1 MVGPTVVPPRR
12 QAASSSAPHL
22 AQRDLVYATPERT
35 DEFFA
40 AGMRAFHDDYVPA
53 RWAPM
58 HKVFEPER
66 SFGFQVDGRWIS
78 TCGAYSRKLT
88 VPGGSMPA
96 AAVTL
101 VTVQPSYR
109 RKGLLTEMMK
119 HQLYDIHQRGLESV
133 ALLWASESAIYGR
146 FGYGQ
151 ACPQVRLSGK
161 TKTTAFRPD
170 VDLGSGSVGEVEREE
185 AVPIIKGLHQNLLP
199 RRVGALNRND
209 DWWVA
214 KWHDPEQWRHGSSA
228 YRFGLHYDRR
238 GQPDGYVAFRVKNDW
253 SDSGAEVSV
262 EELDADSAEAR
273 AGLWRFVLD
282 LDLVRR
288 FVRQNAPLDDSV
300 RYLVADLGSVKAE
313 NHDGTY
319 ARLVDV
325 PRALE
330 ARRYLTDLDVTI
342 RVEDPLLT
350 LNTGTMRLE
359 AGRDGASVTR
369 ATRSRRRPD
378 LVMNVRDL
386 SAIYLG
392 GTSVAALVR
401 AGLVAERTK
410 GVAAATAAAF
420 GWSQPPFCPDFF

>member
-1 MVGPTVVPPRR
+1 MVGPRIRR
-12 QAASSSAPHL
+12 ATAPHL

-40 AGMRAFHDDYVPA
+40 AGMRGFHDDYVA
-53 RWAPM
+53 ERWAPM

-88 VPGGSMPA
+88 VPGGSMPV

-109 RKGLLTEMMK
+109 RRSLLTEMMK
-119 HQLYDIHQRGLESV
+119 HQLDDIHERGEESV
-133 ALLWASESAIYGR
+133 ALLWASESVIYGR

-161 TKTTAFRPD
+161 TKATGFRRD
-170 VDLGSGSVGEVEREE
+170 VDLGSGSVGEVERDQ
-185 AVPIIKGLHQNLLP
+185 AIPIIRRLHQNLLP
-199 RRVGALNRND
+199 RRVGALDRKYA
-209 DWWVA
+209 WWVV

-228 YRFGLHYDRR
+228 YRFALHYNHR

-253 SDSGAEVSV
+253 SESGAEVSV
-262 EELDADSAEAR
+262 DELDADNAVAR
-273 AGLWRFVLD
+273 GALWRFVLD

-300 RYLVADLGSVKAE
+300 RYLVADLRSVKAE
-313 NHDGTY
+313 DQDGTY

-350 LNTGTMRLE
+350 HNTGTIRLE
-359 AGRDGASVTR
+359 ASRDGASVTR
-369 ATRSRRRPD
+369 VTRGRRRPD
-378 LVMNVRDL
+378 LTIDVRDL
-386 SAIYLG
+386 GAIYLG
-392 GTSVAALVR
+392 GTSLAALAR
-401 AGLVAERTK
+401 AGLVTERTK
-410 GVAAATAAAF
+410 GAAAATSAAF

>member
-1 MVGPTVVPPRR
+1 MVGPRIRR
-12 QAASSSAPHL
+12 STAPHL

-40 AGMRAFHDDYVPA
+40 AGMRGFHDDYVA
-53 RWAPM
+53 DRWAPM

-88 VPGGSMPA
+88 VPGGSMPV

-119 HQLYDIHQRGLESV
+119 HQLDDIHQRGEESV

-161 TKTTAFRPD
+161 TKTTGFRRD
-170 VDLGSGSVGEVEREE
+170 VDLGSGSVGEVERDQ
-185 AVPIIKGLHQNLLP
+185 AIPIIKRLHQNLLP
-199 RRVGALNRND
+199 RRVGALDRKHP
-209 DWWVA
+209 WWVV
-214 KWHDPEQWRHGSSA
+214 KWHDPQQWRHGSSA
-228 YRFGLHYDRR
+228 YRFALHYNHR
-238 GQPDGYVAFRVKNDW
+238 GQSDGYVAFRVKNDW
-253 SDSGAEVSV
+253 SESGAEVSV
-262 EELDADSAEAR
+262 DELDADNAVAR
-273 AGLWRFVLD
+273 GALWRFVLD

-300 RYLVADLGSVKAE
+300 RYLVADLRSVKAE
-313 NHDGTY
+313 DQDGTY

-342 RVEDPLLT
+342 RIEDPLLT
-350 LNTGTMRLE
+350 HNTGTIRLE
-359 AGRDGASVTR
+359 ASRDGAAVTR
-369 ATRSRRRPD
+369 VTRGRRRPD
-378 LVMNVRDL
+378 LTLDVRDL
-386 SAIYLG
+386 GAVYLG
-392 GTSVAALVR
+392 GTSLAALAR
-401 AGLVAERTK
+401 AGLVTERTQ
-410 GVAAATAAAF
+410 GAAAAMSAAF

>member
-1 MVGPTVVPPRR
+1 MASHEIRR
-12 QAASSSAPHL
+12 STAPHL

-35 DEFFA
+35 DEFLA
-40 AGMRAFHDDYVPA
+40 AVLRGFHDDYVA
-53 RWAPM
+53 DRWLPM

-78 TCGAYSRKLT
+78 TCAAYSRRLT
-88 VPGGSMPA
+88 VPGGTVPV

-109 RKGLLTEMMK
+109 RRGLLTEMMK
-119 HQLYDIHQRGLESV
+119 HQLDDIRERGKEPV

-161 TKTTAFRPD
+161 TKTTGFRRD
-170 VDLGSGSVGEVEREE
+170 VDLGSGSVGEVERDE
-185 AVPIIKGLHQNLLP
+185 AIPIIKRLHQNLLP
-199 RRVGALNRND
+199 RRVGALDRKHA
-209 DWWVA
+209 WWVV

-228 YRFGLHYDRR
+228 YRFALHYDHR
-238 GQPDGYVAFRVKNDW
+238 GQPSGYVAFRVKNDW
-253 SDSGAEVSV
+253 SEPGAEVSV
-262 EELDADSAEAR
+262 DELDADSAVAR
-273 AGLWRFVLD
+273 AALWRFVLD

-288 FVRQNAPLDDSV
+288 FVRRNAPLDDSV
-300 RYLVADLGSVKAE
+300 RYLVADLRSVKAE
-313 NHDGTY
+313 DQDGTY

-330 ARRYLTDLDVTI
+330 ARRYLRDLDVTI

-350 LNTGTMRLE
+350 DNTGTIRLE
-359 AGRDGASVTR
+359 ASRDGASVTR
-369 ATRSRRRPD
+369 VTRSRRRPD
-378 LVMNVRDL
+378 LAMNVLDL
-386 SAIYLG
+386 GAVYLG
-392 GTSVAALVR
+392 GTSLVALAR
-401 AGLVAERTK
+401 AGLVTERTT
-410 GVAAATAAAF
+410 GAAAATSAAF